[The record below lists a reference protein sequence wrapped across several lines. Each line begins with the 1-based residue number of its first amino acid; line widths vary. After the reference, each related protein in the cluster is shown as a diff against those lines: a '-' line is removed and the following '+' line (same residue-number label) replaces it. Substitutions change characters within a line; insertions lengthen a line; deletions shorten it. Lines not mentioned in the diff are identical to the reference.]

1 MQFLNPM
8 THVLARDRKDKR
20 YTRGK
25 DVETEVETG
34 SLQPQSRR
42 TEPMGVSG
50 RCPRSLGEINDQ
62 QMNEG
67 CSSLLYLCF
76 LEGPGSMRACGHLD
90 FSLLPSGVV
99 ARHLLCHKVLCC

>member
-1 MQFLNPM
+1 MSLPE
-8 THVLARDRKDKR
+8 TGRTKD
-20 YTRGK
+20 TQEE

-34 SLQPQSRR
+34 SLQSQSRR
-42 TEPMGVSG
+42 TEPMGVRQRHPS
-50 RCPRSLGEINDQ
+50 SLGDINDQ
-62 QMNEG
+62 RMNEG

-76 LEGPGSMRACGHLD
+76 LEGPGSLCACGHLD